1 MNFDPILIVHGE
13 PNSIFSEILF
23 KSLKKLKIKKPVIL
37 ISSLKL
43 LKLQMKKLNYNK
55 NIKLLDHNN
64 LKKYELNNNSINLI
78 DVDFSQKKIFQK
90 ISKKSNNFI
99 RKSFNIAFKLIEK
112 EKITKLINGPISK
125 KNFLGKKY
133 LGITEYISSH
143 YSKKNTSMLIYN
155 KDLSV
160 STITTHLPL
169 KFVPKNIN
177 RKNIVNKIKLIQEF
191 YLHQFKIRPRIGVL
205 GLNPHCESIAR

>member
-23 KSLKKLKIKKPVIL
+23 KSLKKLKIKRPVIL
-37 ISSLKL
+37 ISSFKL
-43 LKLQMKKLNYNK
+43 LKLQMKKLNYNI
-55 NIKLLDHNN
+55 NIKLLDHDN

-99 RKSFNIAFKLIEK
+99 RKSFNIAFKLIER

-125 KNFLGKKY
+125 KIF
-133 LGITEYISSH
+133 
-143 YSKKNTSMLIYN
+143 
-155 KDLSV
+155 
-160 STITTHLPL
+160 
-169 KFVPKNIN
+169 
-177 RKNIVNKIKLIQEF
+177 
-191 YLHQFKIRPRIGVL
+191 
-205 GLNPHCESIAR
+205 